1 MKRKRKSAASSAT
14 QMVKNGE
21 HIQQLG
27 TNITDLP
34 KFFIHDVLLKLP
46 TRNIIACKCVCK
58 TWYGL
63 ISDPEFTKLHF
74 SQAQPFPMI
83 RPLDPSRVSRTLY
96 LAEPEDGSGFDLR
109 KCTCKINYD
118 RSGGGKSYIHMKLTK
133 YKIPLRNADEVID
146 SQGNVASSVGGRN
159 HHGRKRKPC
168 IRIRPNHHKYKVV
181 NSCNGFLCLSSP
193 VTNDPVVVCNP
204 ITGEFIHLPESASK
218 CEKEKES
225 YDCGFGFNP
234 KTNEYKVLRIFQQRE
249 PYTKVAEVHTLGT
262 GSWKFV
268 GTAPFFLSM
277 LEHTTY
283 VKGALFYYESLGYTI
298 YSFDLD
304 TEKFESVPSPPI
316 RLEKSWTVSMG
327 VLGDCLCLCDCDVLR
342 IKFWVL
348 DDHGAQKIWR
358 QKISVYTENCGRWPY
373 GLYKSMNYLKNG
385 ALLMF
390 HSRTNSFFYYHPRRY
405 RKAIY
410 LKIRGFKSDFEAISH
425 VPSLISLKDILVG
438 SNVQVLHIHSRC
450 AELRL
455 LGESKALFLDEEI
468 AELASDFNSSD
479 SGGEDEDD
487 YEDEE

>member
-1 MKRKRKSAASSAT
+1 MKRKRKSTASPAP
-14 QMVKNGE
+14 QMVKNDE

-46 TRNIIACKCVCK
+46 TRNIIACKCACK

-438 SNVQVLHIHSRC
+438 SDVQVLHIHSRC